1 MFTIIKLWRRLC
13 RNTKL
18 TRDFLPVYRDHRHET
33 CLAVSDLS
41 LLVKT
46 LTVNTEATTAITVE
60 VVAPKQQII
69 ANHVELA

>member
-1 MFTIIKLWRRLC
+1 MFTIIKLRRRLC

-18 TRDFLPVYRDHRHET
+18 ACDFLPIHRDHRHEA

-46 LTVNTEATTAITVE
+46 LAVNTEATTAITVE
-60 VVAPKQQII
+60 VVTPKQQII
-69 ANHVELA
+69 ANHVEVA